1 METKYTYKGQD
12 ITTDMM
18 FKIEHIANLLAER
31 EKKDFDTALS
41 EFLASKIYRILQ
53 QTNTLLWAESS
64 EFIVDEYDREKQNN
78 LLGSSPKY
86 GNRA

>member
-12 ITTDMM
+12 ITTDIL
-18 FKIEHIANLLAER
+18 FKIEHIANILAEH
-31 EKKDFDTALS
+31 EKKDFDTVLS
-41 EFLASKIYRILQ
+41 EFLSSNTYRILQ